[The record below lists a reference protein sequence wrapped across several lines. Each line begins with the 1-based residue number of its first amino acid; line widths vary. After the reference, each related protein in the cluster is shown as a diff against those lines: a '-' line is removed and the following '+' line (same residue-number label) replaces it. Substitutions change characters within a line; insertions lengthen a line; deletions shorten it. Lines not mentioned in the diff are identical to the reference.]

1 MHSHESRRKE
11 MFFPTIPLIVFI
23 FEVADLASVLQKV
36 TSDCELQMKGELTVS
51 SKDGG
56 LRRCQFF
63 VDRLC
68 GRLSTLFECEEKSAI
83 IKLDG
88 WPEICVGISS
98 SSSPSK
104 SNPLDTKLSEAIG
117 DRMTSAIRNSIVEID
132 HSRFEEFPQPPKCSP
147 KKQVNLKNDQGA
159 PKKYLLVKVVK
170 GAELGV
176 QKGCE
181 EPYCAIELDEPPQ
194 KFQTDAVRSQHPVW
208 NENFVL

>member
-1 MHSHESRRKE
+1 
-11 MFFPTIPLIVFI
+11 
-23 FEVADLASVLQKV
+23 V
-36 TSDCELQMKGELTVS
+36 TSDCELQVKGELTVCG
-51 SKDGG
+51 KDGG

-88 WPEICVGISS
+88 WPEICVGISN
-98 SSSPSK
+98 SPS
-104 SNPLDTKLSEAIG
+104 STNLLDTKLSEAIG
-117 DRMTSAIRNSIVEID
+117 DRMTSAIRNSIVDID
-132 HSRFEEFPQPPKCSP
+132 HSQFQDFPNPPKCSP
-147 KKQVNLKNDQGA
+147 KKQTPPTAPNS

-170 GAELGV
+170 GSELGT